1 MLPLCYGRLNLTTSQ
16 IEDMCICEINAM
28 ADGWRQR
35 FYDRQDLFILY
46 AALPTYQTQ
55 CKKPPKYEDFVK
67 GRPDHK
73 DNLDD
78 LSIED
83 IKYLAEEE

>member
-1 MLPLCYGRLNLTTSQ
+1 MPLCYGRLNLTTNQ

-35 FYDRQDLFILY
+35 FYDQQDLYILY
-46 AALPTYQTQ
+46 CALPVYQTQ
-55 CKKPPKYEDFVK
+55 CKKPPKYEDFIK
-67 GRPDHK
+67 NRPDHK

-78 LSIED
+78 LSLED
-83 IKYLAEEE
+83 IKYLAEED